1 MAEEK
6 VLKIVK
12 SKFNGMCE
20 LLQKAWLI
28 ILLFIFLII
37 PTIIYGTYF
46 LYILSIVVFIIV
58 LSIYMFFR
66 CEQYKAFEYV
76 FYKDKLKFNSNFF
89 NVENKTIKYNN
100 IIEVKYKQSVIQ
112 RFFGLGDI
120 IINTSAENG
129 LNNGITITSVK
140 NVENLYEEINLIV
153 NK

>member
-1 MAEEK
+1 M
-6 VLKIVK
+6 
-12 SKFNGMCE
+12 
-20 LLQKAWLI
+20 
-28 ILLFIFLII
+28 
-37 PTIIYGTYF
+37 
-46 LYILSIVVFIIV
+46 
-58 LSIYMFFR
+58 
-66 CEQYKAFEYV
+66 
-76 FYKDKLKFNSNFF
+76 
-89 NVENKTIKYNN
+89 ENKTIKYNN